1 MVDKEPINYETTL
14 IEKDEVWYT
23 IDTNKPYSGKVFS
36 LHENG
41 EKREEGIFKDGTID
55 GKWIEY
61 YENGQKRS
69 VNNYKNG
76 ERDGKW
82 THWHKNGHIK
92 YEEYYEDTTRD
103 DKWTHW
109 HELIRK
115 TQMDITRMRN

>member
-1 MVDKEPINYETTL
+1 MTVKKMASGSIGTKNGQKESEIKY
-14 IEKDEVWYT
+14 
-23 IDTNKPYSGKVFS
+23 
-36 LHENG
+36 
-41 EKREEGIFKDGTID
+41 KDGERD
-55 GKWIEY
+55 GKWTWW